1 MNHQDKEIEKLV
13 SNLIT
18 HSLVLIY
25 CLFGYFLFFAVACD
39 TIEKARADEPER
51 MAIFT
56 QPDGTQLVETCFED
70 SICTYEKMTWDE
82 LEKIEK
88 EE

>member
-1 MNHQDKEIEKLV
+1 MRTFLNWLDMLCVIL
-13 SNLIT
+13 LA
-18 HSLVLIY
+18 SLFVLTLAFMEY
-25 CLFGYFLFFAVACD
+25 A
-39 TIEKARADEPER
+39 KADEPER